1 VDGAAIK
8 MARAAGNVSESIES
22 IVDVSEQN
30 STISEAVRAATE
42 HMSAQAHEMVS
53 LATGPIPMP
62 QRLGELVGSFRL
74 DGVTAVEAPDRASEL
89 ATPSSRPHLAAA

>member
-1 VDGAAIK
+1 MTGRHVDGAAVK

-30 STISEAVRAATE
+30 SAISEAVRAATKQ
-42 HMSAQAHEMVS
+42 MSDQAHEMVS
-53 LATGPIPMP
+53 
-62 QRLGELVGSFRL
+62 
-74 DGVTAVEAPDRASEL
+74 L